1 MLELSTRARG
11 LAAIAVSL
19 VVVTG
24 CGIAGQSPSPAPTP
38 AASPTPAAT
47 GTDTA
52 SSGPTATP
60 TAAVTPTSEPT
71 PVPTPAGQ
79 LDFANWPLYIDIDEE
94 SGGYPTLDQ
103 FTAESGINVNYVEA
117 INDNEEFFGRI
128 QPDLAAGHSTGWDI
142 IVMTDWM
149 IERMIRLGYLQE
161 LDHSMLGNFES
172 NAQPYFANGWFD
184 PGNVYSLPWQ
194 SGIVGIGYNPTLTGR
209 EITTFDDLLDPE
221 FAGRVGMF
229 SEMRDTMSLAL
240 LSIGVVPEEATIA
253 DVQAAQ
259 AKLLEAAQRGQ
270 FRAFYGNDYYDAL
283 AAGDVA
289 LTIAW
294 SGDVSQMKLYDNPD
308 VEFVVPETGGM
319 LFVDNMAI
327 PANAEHPIDAH
338 MMMDFWYDLQSAT
351 TLTEYI
357 GYFSPVNG
365 VRDLVLQHA
374 QEARDDGDSE
384 WADALEVIAETSYP
398 SADQLDNIYTYK
410 ILGEEEERQWN
421 DLFNA
426 LISG

>member
-374 QEARDDGDSE
+374 QEARDGGDSE

>member
-1 MLELSTRARG
+1 MHFRLIGHLGVLRAGATRQL
-11 LAAIAVSL
+11 LALAGAL
-19 VVVTG
+19 VLTG
-24 CGIAGQSPSPAPTP
+24 CGIAAQTPAPATDAP
-38 AASPTPAAT
+38 TGAPTAGATAAPSAGATAAPTEGPAAT
-47 GTDTA
+47 
-52 SSGPTATP
+52 
-60 TAAVTPTSEPT
+60 
-71 PVPTPAGQ
+71 PAGE
-79 LDFANWPLYIDIDEE
+79 LNFANWPLYIDIDED

-103 FTAESGINVNYVEA
+103 FTADNGIEVNYVEA

-128 QPDLAAGHSTGWDI
+128 QPDLAAGRSTGWDI

-149 IERMIRLGYLQE
+149 IERMIRLDYLQE
-161 LDHSMLGNFES
+161 LDHSMLPNFEANAHPFFS
-172 NAQPYFANGWFD
+172 NPSYD
-184 PGNVYSLPWQ
+184 PGNRYSIPWQ

-209 EITTFDDLLDPE
+209 EITSFDDLLDPA

-240 LSIGVVPEEATIA
+240 LSMGVVPEQATIE

-259 AKLLEAAQRGQ
+259 AKLLEAAERGQ

-308 VEFVVPETGGM
+308 VEFVVPAEGGM

-327 PANAEHPIDAH
+327 PKMADHPIDAH
-338 MMMDFWYDLQSAT
+338 KMMNFWYDVQNAT
-351 TLTEYI
+351 ALTEYI
-357 GYFSPVNG
+357 GYFTPVQG
-365 VRDLVLQHA
+365 VRELVLQHA
-374 QEARDDGDSE
+374 QEARDEGDDE
-384 WADALEVIAETSYP
+384 WADALEVIADTAVP
-398 SADQLDNIYTYK
+398 TDDQLDNVYNYK
-410 ILGEEEERQWN
+410 VLSEAEERQWN
-421 DLFNA
+421 DLFNT